1 MSVTDEASWKV
12 IKARQAAQVAVRKAL
27 QEWDL
32 VPGKVKLRTAWQCE
46 HRRLT
51 AAAKALAL
59 PISLAPE
66 SKGNYSQSEAR
77 AATNALARQTEEVE
91 KTVDEALAIGD
102 TSLVQ

>member
-12 IKARQAAQVAVRKAL
+12 IKARQAAQLAVRRAL

-32 VPGKVKLRTAWQCE
+32 APGTSKMRTAWQCE
-46 HRRLT
+46 RRRLT

-66 SKGNYSQSEAR
+66 AKDTYTHSQAKTVS
-77 AATNALARQTEEVE
+77 NALSRRTEEVE
-91 KTVDEALAIGD
+91 QIVDEALAMGD
-102 TSLVQ
+102 PSLVQ

>member
-27 QEWDL
+27 QQWDL
-32 VPGKVKLRTAWQCE
+32 VPGRVKLRTAWQCE

-66 SKGNYSQSEAR
+66 SKGNYSQSQAK
-77 AATNALARQTEEVE
+77 AVSNALTRRTEEVE
-91 KTVDEALAIGD
+91 KMVDEAI
-102 TSLVQ
+102 TSAAGSS

>member
-1 MSVTDEASWKV
+1 MSPTDEASWRV
-12 IKARQAAQVAVRKAL
+12 IQARQAAQLAVRRAL

-32 VPGKVKLRTAWQCE
+32 APGTVKLRTAWQCE

-66 SKGNYSQSEAR
+66 SKGYSQSEAR
-77 AATNALARQTEEVE
+77 IASNALARQTEEVE
-91 KTVDEALAIGD
+91 KTVDEALAMCD

>member
-1 MSVTDEASWKV
+1 MSSTDEASWRV
-12 IKARQAAQVAVRKAL
+12 IQARQAAQLAVRRAL

-32 VPGKVKLRTAWQCE
+32 APGTSKMRTAWQCE
-46 HRRLT
+46 RRRLT

-77 AATNALARQTEEVE
+77 TASNALARQTEEVE